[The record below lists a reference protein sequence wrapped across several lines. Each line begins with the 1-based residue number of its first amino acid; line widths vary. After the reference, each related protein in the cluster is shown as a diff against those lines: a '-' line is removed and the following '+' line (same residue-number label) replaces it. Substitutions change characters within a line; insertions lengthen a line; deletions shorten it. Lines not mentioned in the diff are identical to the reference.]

1 MFSSRFINIKNCLQ
15 TQKFINYTR
24 YPCIINKRLVK
35 FYSSKNIQ
43 NNKIVNNTTATV
55 QSLSNN
61 SKTIVK
67 NEKLLKFLLKSK
79 TIAKMYKNPKY
90 DRFFNDLLQSNTST
104 IFVTFMVLHELTAII
119 PLFLIWYLVYDNWSK
134 IDKYYE
140 NIMNKFAVENKE
152 IATVEENRSSSKNLE
167 QIENEYHMQKHN
179 DNEVENYLS
188 EKCHDK
194 LVHFHKV
201 FAKLSKKYFMKN
213 KDENGNT
220 ELSPKKLK
228 EEIEKLR
235 KLTFSGATSY
245 VVIKIIAPLRIMFS
259 IYYTPSL
266 ANFIQTTILNS
277 IKNVFKK
284 I

>member
-1 MFSSRFINIKNCLQ
+1 
-15 TQKFINYTR
+15 
-24 YPCIINKRLVK
+24 
-35 FYSSKNIQ
+35 
-43 NNKIVNNTTATV
+43 
-55 QSLSNN
+55 
-61 SKTIVK
+61 
-67 NEKLLKFLLKSK
+67 
-79 TIAKMYKNPKY
+79 MYKNPKY

-104 IFVTFMVLHELTAII
+104 IFVTFM
-119 PLFLIWYLVYDNWSK
+119 

-152 IATVEENRSSSKNLE
+152 IAAVEENRSSKNLE
-167 QIENEYHMQKHN
+167 QIENEYHMHKHN

-213 KDENGNT
+213 KDEDGNT
-220 ELSPKKLK
+220 ELSPEKLK

>member
-1 MFSSRFINIKNCLQ
+1 MH
-15 TQKFINYTR
+15 
-24 YPCIINKRLVK
+24 
-35 FYSSKNIQ
+35 
-43 NNKIVNNTTATV
+43 
-55 QSLSNN
+55 
-61 SKTIVK
+61 
-67 NEKLLKFLLKSK
+67 
-79 TIAKMYKNPKY
+79 KNPKY
-90 DRFFNDLLQSNTST
+90 DRFFNHLLQSNTST
-104 IFVTFMVLHELTAII
+104 IFVTFMVIHELTAII
-119 PLFLIWYLVYDNWSK
+119 PLFLIWYLVYQNWSK

-140 NIMNKFAVENKE
+140 NFMNKFSVENKE
-152 IATVEENRSSSKNLE
+152 IAADEETHNNNSKTLE
-167 QIENEYHMQKHN
+167 QIENEYHIQKHN

-213 KDENGNT
+213 KDENTNT
-220 ELSPKKLK
+220 ELSHEQSK